1 MLKKN
6 LEKNYDIVA
15 LEKNKPTSRIGPL
28 NATGGPSWRPNPV
41 SAQRLQANRNGGH
54 KGYIAGALCYA
65 KLLASLNPLHSLALA
80 DRRISPS
87 ASLPPHARAHGFFL
101 RSLAS
106 GKPRRSALLVAL
118 RSLNPSGRGLA
129 VRRGALCHTRGRGD
143 RQRREEQ
150 LDRLGDRVWLAEEVP
165 SVGCFFFFYFSPA
178 QVSTQGLSTH
188 GSLTILAHQRC
199 H

>member
-1 MLKKN
+1 MCYVSKEKPRKK
-6 LEKNYDIVA
+6 LRYSSVR
-15 LEKNKPTSRIGPL
+15 KNKPTSRIGPL

-129 VRRGALCHTRGRGD
+129 VRRGALLARSGSEQPSWSPDSHMLLVQNLVDILFSIRAGSTRVVSHLAG
-143 RQRREEQ
+143 QRE
-150 LDRLGDRVWLAEEVP
+150 
-165 SVGCFFFFYFSPA
+165 YFCYS
-178 QVSTQGLSTH
+178 
-188 GSLTILAHQRC
+188 
-199 H
+199 

>member
-1 MLKKN
+1 MCYVSKEKPRKK
-6 LEKNYDIVA
+6 LRYSSVR
-15 LEKNKPTSRIGPL
+15 KNKPTSRIGPL
-28 NATGGPSWRPNPV
+28 DVPVGPSWRPNPV
-41 SAQRLQANRNGGH
+41 SAQRLQANRNGGQ

-65 KLLASLNPLHSLALA
+65 KLLASLNPLHSLALALA

-129 VRRGALCHTRGRGD
+129 VRRGALLARSGS
-143 RQRREEQ
+143 EQ
-150 LDRLGDRVWLAEEVP
+150 P
-165 SVGCFFFFYFSPA
+165 S
-178 QVSTQGLSTH
+178 
-188 GSLTILAHQRC
+188 
-199 H
+199 

>member
-1 MLKKN
+1 MAHRGAQIQFHQFQPSACKR
-6 LEKNYDIVA
+6 IVMGD
-15 LEKNKPTSRIGPL
+15 KRGISPG
-28 NATGGPSWRPNPV
+28 
-41 SAQRLQANRNGGH
+41 Q
-54 KGYIAGALCYA
+54 ALCYA

-129 VRRGALCHTRGRGD
+129 VRRGALLARSGSEQPSWSPDSHMLLVQNLVDILFSIRAGSTRVVSHLAG
-143 RQRREEQ
+143 QRE
-150 LDRLGDRVWLAEEVP
+150 
-165 SVGCFFFFYFSPA
+165 YFCYS
-178 QVSTQGLSTH
+178 
-188 GSLTILAHQRC
+188 
-199 H
+199 